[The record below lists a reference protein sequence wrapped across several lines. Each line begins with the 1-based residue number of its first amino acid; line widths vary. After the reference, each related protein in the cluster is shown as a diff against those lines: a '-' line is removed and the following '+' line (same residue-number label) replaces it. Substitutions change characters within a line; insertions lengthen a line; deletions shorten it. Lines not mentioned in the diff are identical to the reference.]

1 MAEMSYN
8 YKVSNGG
15 CHSQLRI
22 LRAASTHYGVLRTL
36 LNHVYTAR
44 RSHLC
49 VVNIDKA
56 LSAGDFHSL
65 IETIKVHDVADLLTA
80 DLDSSHKIVIM
91 ESTICKMNISIGTTP
106 PANNPAP
113 VTDSMA
119 AAASTNT
126 GATNTSAKPKQ
137 KHQGQRRR
145 YTPYVS

>member
-1 MAEMSYN
+1 MSYN

-49 VVNIDKA
+49 VVSIDKA
-56 LSAGDFHSL
+56 PSAGDFHSL
-65 IETIKVHDVADLLTA
+65 METTKVHDVADLLTA

-91 ESTICKMNISIGTTP
+91 ESTIHKMKNISIGTTP

-113 VTDSMA
+113 VTDSTA

-126 GATNTSAKPKQ
+126 AATNTSAKPKQ